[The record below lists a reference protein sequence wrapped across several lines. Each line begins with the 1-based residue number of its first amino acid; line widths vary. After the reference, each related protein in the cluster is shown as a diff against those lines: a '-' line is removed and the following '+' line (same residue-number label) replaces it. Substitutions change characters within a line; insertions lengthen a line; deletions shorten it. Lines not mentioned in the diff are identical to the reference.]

1 MLYSE
6 CKKSEEKILLLWLNE
21 FLKHHGIDSVAVSR
35 TVDDKFLNP
44 AGHIIKAT
52 TNSLFKAIMG
62 EDIEQEKIL
71 KDMQELMRL
80 QAIQQLSPAQALFP
94 LIAIKEHLYDI
105 GKELFSHSSN
115 KIAFEQYKE
124 MTGRVDTLMLMAF
137 DIYTQDKEDLFRIR
151 IKEVKNAQSQILRFA
166 QAKGF
171 SAQSIEA
178 YKNM

>member
-1 MLYSE
+1 MLYTE
-6 CKKSEEKILLLWLNE
+6 CKKSEEKILILWLNE

-62 EDIEQEKIL
+62 EDIEQEKIIR
-71 KDMQELMRL
+71 DMQELMRL

-94 LIAIKEHLYDI
+94 FIAIKEHIYTTVKALLSTS
-105 GKELFSHSSN
+105 E
-115 KIAFEQYKE
+115 AFEQYKE

-137 DIYTQDKEDLFRIR
+137 DIYTQDKEDVFRIR

-171 SAQSIEA
+171 SAESIEA